1 MIGELSRR
9 MAGLGLSLDAAQVE
23 PTGKVDKRYEASR
36 IGTGHVKAATY
47 DREERRR
54 IERTIKPISKLFA
67 HS

>member
-1 MIGELSRR
+1 MTP
-9 MAGLGLSLDAAQVE
+9 AQVE

-54 IERTIKPISKLFA
+54 IERTIKPMSDLFA